1 MSKKQ
6 AIVLL
11 FLFIVSGNT
20 FSQAPKKTP
29 ASGSAGTGIA
39 KGSLAADMDCSVKLN
54 GSPNPISVKA
64 YTPLVVSLKPGEN
77 TIEATSSDK
86 KSSFKT
92 SVKSVPG
99 ETTLVE
105 ISFFDDRRF
114 LEYVKQGNMPMIET
128 AIKKDPELIT
138 NKSGSLV
145 TSPLEVAIVNSQPEV
160 VSYFLDKGASY
171 TKPRNIYPLHKAV
184 MFAAPAKTGKNKKR
198 TPAADS
204 ILVTLFLGKG
214 CDVNEKDEVGNT
226 PLHCAVQ
233 YGKADLVSLLVEK
246 GADVN
251 AKNTFEDTP
260 LKLAENKGYI
270 TIIEYLKTKGA
281 LEK

>member
-1 MSKKQ
+1 MLKQ
-6 AIVLL
+6 AIVFL
-11 FLFIVSGNT
+11 FLVVIIKSNFA
-20 FSQAPKKTP
+20 QAPQKTP
-29 ASGSAGTGIA
+29 AKESKSAGAA

-54 GSPNPISVKA
+54 GSPALIQVKA
-64 YTPLVVSLKPGEN
+64 YTPLLVSLKAGEN
-77 TIEATSSDK
+77 TVEATSSDK
-86 KSSFKT
+86 KSSFRT
-92 SVKSVPG
+92 NVKAVPG

-128 AIKKDPELIT
+128 AVKKDPELIS
-138 NKSGSLV
+138 NQEGSLV

-160 VSYFLDKGASY
+160 VKYFVDKGASF
-171 TKPRNIYPLHKAV
+171 TRPKNIYPLHKAV
-184 MFAAPAKTGKNKKR
+184 MFASAAKVGMNRKR
-198 TPAADS
+198 ILASDS
-204 ILVTLFLGKG
+204 VLVELFLTKG

-233 YGKADLVSLLVEK
+233 YGKADLVVLLVER
-246 GADVN
+246 GADIN

-260 LKLAENKGYI
+260 LKLAGNKGYI

-281 LEK
+281 HEK